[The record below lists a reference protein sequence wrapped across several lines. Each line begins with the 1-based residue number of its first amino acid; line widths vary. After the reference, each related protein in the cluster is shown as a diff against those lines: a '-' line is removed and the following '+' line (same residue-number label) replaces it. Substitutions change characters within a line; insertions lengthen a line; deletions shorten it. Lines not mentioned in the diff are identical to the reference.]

1 MLMRLSILA
10 LALPAC
16 LLTGSGAQALEI
28 WQYDRLAAQDQSRF
42 VSGLV
47 HGAMDIL
54 TKAGLTDQAQKI
66 AHLFPDPDRATA
78 TPLFKA
84 LLLAFPGLTIDKII
98 DLEPPPEP
106 ALPIELPLEPEP
118 AEAVAAFDDAPAAGL
133 YEEDDPGPFVAPA
146 LDPDEEDGDA

>member
-28 WQYDRLAAQDQSRF
+28 WQYERLAAQDQSRF

-54 TKAGLTDQAQKI
+54 TKAGHADQAQKV
-66 AHLFPDPDRATA
+66 AHLFPYPDRATA
-78 TPLFKA
+78 APAFKAALAQERAVDDKRAIEQPDATRLEVEDAMLELFKKN
-84 LLLAFPGLTIDKII
+84 GI
-98 DLEPPPEP
+98 
-106 ALPIELPLEPEP
+106 ALPDSFYIVNRDFRARLPVKRL
-118 AEAVAAFDDAPAAGL
+118 
-133 YEEDDPGPFVAPA
+133 
-146 LDPDEEDGDA
+146 